1 MSNQN
6 KHVAVIGASGFVGSN
21 LIGKLLQE
29 TDWEITAISPN
40 PEDLNINHDRLS
52 NIEGDVF
59 ATDELAEQ
67 LDGVDVVYYF
77 VHMMAA
83 GPNYDQLEEEAAH
96 SCGQAATEAGVG
108 RIVYMS
114 GLGDDEEDLSKH
126 LESRHNTGR
135 VMREYEPTV
144 IEFRAS
150 MIIGAG
156 SISFQIIQNLVHKLP
171 LLLLPPTTKSKTQPI
186 ALPDMLDYLKQAA
199 TVSID
204 EDRIVEVGG
213 PDVFSYQELIEH
225 YADWANRFSATVRL
239 PHLPSFIAGLWL
251 NLFNPSRSATVARA
265 MVDSFKNKMVVTDD
279 SAAQLF
285 PDIDPGSIEQSF
297 S

>member
-1 MSNQN
+1 MKNI
-6 KHVAVIGASGFVGSN
+6 AIIGASGFVGSN
-21 LIGKLLQE
+21 LIEKLLEE
-29 TDWEITAISPN
+29 TDWQITAISPN
-40 PEDLNINHDRLS
+40 PEDVNIKHDRLT

-59 ATDELAEQ
+59 ATEKLAGQ
-67 LDGVDVVYYF
+67 LEGVDVVYYF

-83 GPNYDQLEEEAAH
+83 GPDYDELEEQAAH
-96 SCGQAATEAGVG
+96 SCGQAASEARVE

-171 LLLLPPTTKSKTQPI
+171 LLLLPPTTKTKTQPI
-186 ALPDMLDYLKQAA
+186 ALPDMLAYLQQAA
-199 TVSID
+199 TVEVDGST
-204 EDRIVEVGG
+204 IVEVGG
-213 PDVFSYQELIEH
+213 PEVFTYQELIEH
-225 YADWANRFSATVRL
+225 YAEWADRFTATIRL
-239 PHLPSFIAGLWL
+239 PYLPGFIAGLWL

-265 MVDSFKNKMVVTDD
+265 MVDSFKNEMVKTDD
-279 SAAQLF
+279 TAEKLF
-285 PDIDPGSIEQSF
+285 PDIKPGPIKQSF

>member
-1 MSNQN
+1 MKNI
-6 KHVAVIGASGFVGSN
+6 AIIGASGFVGSN
-21 LIGKLLQE
+21 LVEKLLKE
-29 TDWEITAISPN
+29 TGWQITAISPN
-40 PEDLNINHDRLS
+40 PEKLDITHERLS
-52 NIEGDVF
+52 NVEGDVF

-67 LDGVDVVYYF
+67 LDDADVVYYF

-83 GPNYDQLEEEAAH
+83 GPNYAELEERAAH
-96 SCGQAATEAGVG
+96 SCGQAASEAGVD

-114 GLGDDEEDLSKH
+114 GLGDDSEELSKH

-135 VMREYEPTV
+135 VMRGYDPTV

-171 LLLLPPTTKSKTQPI
+171 LLLLPPTTTTKTQPI
-186 ALPDMLDYLKQAA
+186 ALPDMLKYLHHAA
-199 TVSID
+199 SVCVDGD
-204 EDRIVEVGG
+204 EIIEVGG
-213 PDVFSYQELIEH
+213 PDVFTYQELIEY
-225 YADWANRFSATVRL
+225 YAGWAGKFTATVRL
-239 PHLPSFIAGLWL
+239 PYLPSFIAGLWL

-265 MVDSFKNKMVVTDD
+265 MVDSFKNEMVVTDN
-279 SAAQLF
+279 SADKLF
-285 PDIDPGSIEQSF
+285 PKIQPGKIDKGF